1 MKILI
6 TGGGTVEHI
15 DSVRFL
21 TNISS
26 GRTASLLVDY
36 LSKENKITYLTSI
49 TARYMPKNIRKIKML
64 IFSDFNTL
72 KRLIKKE
79 LSKNNYDAV
88 IHLAAVSD
96 YSPIKIKINGK
107 FFKTPL
113 KEKIDSESKPLQIIL
128 KKNFKIIDRLK
139 DYSKNKKIIVVG
151 FKLTSNVTAKK
162 IISKIQKI
170 KADIVVHNDTSQIK
184 KSKHIFN
191 IYKSFKNISKAENP
205 KELAKKLSEILRKEG
220 M

>member
-1 MKILI
+1 MRILI

-26 GRTASLLVDY
+26 GKTASLLVDY
-36 LSKENKITYLTSI
+36 LSKKNKITYLTSV
-49 TARYMPKNIRKIKML
+49 TARYMPKNIRKTKRL
-64 IFSDFNTL
+64 FFSDFNTL
-72 KRLIKKE
+72 NRLIKKE

-96 YSPIKIKINGK
+96 YSPVKIKINGK

-113 KEKIDSESKPLQIIL
+113 KEKIDSKSKTIQLIL

-139 DYSKNKKIIVVG
+139 GYSKNKKIIVVG
-151 FKLTSNVTAKK
+151 FKLTSNATAKE

-170 KADIVVHNDTSQIK
+170 KADIVVHNDTSLIK
-184 KSKHIFN
+184 KIKHIFN
-191 IYKSFKNISKAENP
+191 IYKRAKNISKAENP

-220 M
+220 I

>member
-6 TGGGTVEHI
+6 TGGGTVEQI

-26 GRTASLLVDY
+26 GKTATCLADY
-36 LSKENKITYLTSI
+36 LSKKNKITYLTSV
-49 TARYMPKNIRKIKML
+49 TARYIPKNLRKIRIL
-64 IFSDFNTL
+64 NFSNFNSL
-72 KRLIKKE
+72 NRLIKKE
-79 LSKNNYDAV
+79 LSKKNYDAIV
-88 IHLAAVSD
+88 HLAAVSD
-96 YSPIKIKINGK
+96 YSPVKIKINDK

-113 KEKIDSESKPLQIIL
+113 KEKIDSKSTTIQIIL

-139 DYSKNKKIIVVG
+139 NYSKNKKIIIVG
-151 FKLTSNVTAKK
+151 FKLTSNGTAKEIATK
-162 IISKIQKI
+162 IEKI

-191 IYKSFKNISKAENP
+191 IYKSAKKISKAENP
-205 KELAKKLSEILRKEG
+205 KELAKRLSKILEKEE

>member
-6 TGGGTVEHI
+6 TGGGTVEYI

-26 GRTASLLVDY
+26 GKTASFLVDY
-36 LSKENKITYLTSI
+36 LSKKNKITYLTSVI
-49 TARYMPKNIRKIKML
+49 SRYIPKNIRKIKTL
-64 IFSDFNTL
+64 FFSDFNSL
-72 KRLIKKE
+72 NRLIKKE
-79 LSKNNYDAV
+79 LSKKNYDAV

-96 YSPIKIKINGK
+96 YSPVRIKINNK

-113 KEKIDSESKPLQIIL
+113 KEKIDSESKTIQLIL

-151 FKLTSNVTAKK
+151 FKLTSNATAKE

-170 KADIVVHNDTSQIK
+170 KADIVVHNDTSLIK

-191 IYKSFKNISKAENP
+191 IYKSAKKISKAENP
-205 KELAKKLSEILRKEG
+205 KELAKKLSEILRKEDI
-220 M
+220 